1 LDVLTGVL
9 LLLLVANF
17 VVTMWLV
24 FQWRSS
30 RMSGADQSVES
41 ALQLVGAEIIGKQ
54 TESLLGLR
62 RSLDDANRLLNER
75 LAEGTSSIDRRM
87 AVLGE
92 IENRLGQLSAQAT
105 AIEDVG
111 RNIQSLSELLRP
123 PKLRGAIGE
132 IFLENILSQI
142 LPTAMYSVQHRFESG
157 ARVDAA
163 IRLGRRWLPI
173 DAKFPMEAFERL
185 KNEPESQTFR
195 KEFASSLR
203 KHIDDIAGKYIRP
216 GEDTT
221 EFALMYIPAEAV
233 YHELVNQENE
243 DILNYAFSQ
252 RVIPSCPGHLYA
264 FLSSVATVYAELSL
278 AGSTVTE
285 STRRLL
291 AGVSALVETTDRLAG
306 FHDRMESS
314 LRTLSTGF
322 DRARRELSQARQQ
335 LDRLREPQATTPDAD
350 NSLPIGLS
358 EATAQVTENPD

>member
-1 LDVLTGVL
+1 VDVLTGVL
-9 LLLLVANF
+9 LLLLVTNL
-17 VVTMWLV
+17 VVTIWLV
-24 FQWRSS
+24 FQWRTSTA
-30 RMSGADQSVES
+30 SGTDQRVES

-54 TESLLGLR
+54 TESLLALR

-75 LAEGTSSIDRRM
+75 LSEGTTSIDRRM

-92 IENRLGQLSAQAT
+92 IENRLGQLAAQAAT
-105 AIEDVG
+105 IEDVG

-142 LPTAMYSVQHRFESG
+142 LPPAMYSVQHRFENG
-157 ARVDAA
+157 TRVDAA
-163 IRLGRRWLPI
+163 IKLGRRWLPI
-173 DAKFPMEAFERL
+173 DAKFPLEAFERL
-185 KNEPESQTFR
+185 KNEPENLAHR
-195 KEFASSLR
+195 KDFAASLR

-216 GEDTT
+216 DENTT

-233 YHELVNQENE
+233 YHELVSQGNE

-264 FLSSVATVYAELSL
+264 FLSSVATVYTELSL

-291 AGVSALVETTDRLAG
+291 AGISALVETTDRVAG
-306 FHDRMESS
+306 FHDKMESS
-314 LRTLSTGF
+314 LRSLSAGF
-322 DRARRELSQARQQ
+322 DRARRELNQARQQ
-335 LDRLREPQATTPDAD
+335 IDRLREPQAAEPGAGNTLAAGTDVP
-350 NSLPIGLS
+350 PMP
-358 EATAQVTENPD
+358 VTEDSE